1 MIVYLAGPIR
11 PKGNQTMR
19 GNVNAAKAIAL
30 ELWRAGYAVICPHA
44 NSDLPIELA
53 DKECEPSIW
62 LNGDLEIVARCDA
75 VIVLPG
81 WETSAGAKGE
91 IQFAEERKIPVY
103 YYPDRPVSA
112 QPNANR

>member
-11 PKGNQTMR
+11 PKNGQTLR
-19 GNVNAAKAIAL
+19 GNVDAAKAIAL

-44 NSDLPIELA
+44 NSDLPVELA
-53 DKECEPSIW
+53 DKECEPSVW

-81 WETSAGAKGE
+81 WETSFGTKGE
-91 IQFAEERKIPVY
+91 IKFAKEHWIPVY
-103 YYPDRPVSA
+103 YYPNRPLL
-112 QPNANR
+112 PEK